1 MRTYLFIGL
10 LLGLFVACETKTDP
24 FLITKQSIG
33 MLTDSTA
40 VKDLKV
46 VFPNDSISK
55 YIGGDEFT
63 GNINTISVF
72 EKGTGKLLLELDPNY
87 SLDSLST
94 IRTVRVMD
102 TRFKNKDGLNTMST
116 FGEIN
121 SKYSI
126 SSIQNTLRS
135 LIISVDE
142 INVYFTLR
150 KMELPE
156 EMRYNMNQKVEAISI
171 PETAKS
177 RIFTFNGIKLWRLI
191 QFKKHHL

>member
-1 MRTYLFIGL
+1 MRAYLFIGL

-46 VFPNDSISK
+46 VFANDSISK

-102 TRFKNKDGLNTMST
+102 TRFKNKDGMNTMST

-121 SKYSI
+121 SNYSI

-142 INVYFTLR
+142 INVYFTLS

-171 PETAKS
+171 PETAK
-177 RIFTFNGIKLWRLI
+177 IKDFYI
-191 QFKKHHL
+191 QWY

>member
-24 FLITKQSIG
+24 FAITKHSIG
-33 MLTDSTA
+33 MLTDSTTVNA
-40 VKDLKV
+40 LKV
-46 VFPNDSISK
+46 AFANDSISK

-63 GNINTISVF
+63 GSVNTISVF

-87 SLDSLST
+87 ALDSLST

-102 TRFKNKDGLNTMST
+102 PRFKTKDGLNTLST

-121 SKYSI
+121 SKYNI

-142 INVYFTLR
+142 INVYFTLS

-156 EMRYNMNQKVEAISI
+156 EMRYNMNQKIEAISI
-171 PETAKS
+171 PETAK
-177 RIFTFNGIKLWRLI
+177 IKDFYI
-191 QFKKHHL
+191 QWY